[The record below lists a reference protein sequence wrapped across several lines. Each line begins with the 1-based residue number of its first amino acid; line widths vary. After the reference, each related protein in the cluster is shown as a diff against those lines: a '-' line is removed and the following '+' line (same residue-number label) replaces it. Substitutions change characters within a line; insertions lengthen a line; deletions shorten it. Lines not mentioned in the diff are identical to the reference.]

1 MRTVVTSGGVELG
14 PPEGPWIDIVP
25 LALGAPRGE
34 ALVGLADELVAAGGQ
49 WQEWQGTPGAP
60 APPELV
66 GVSGVVPGLGRPEL
80 LVMFRRWGRQ
90 DPLSALRAVEEHEGV
105 LPLRLACAC
114 LLAARAERRPG
125 RAPAL
130 AARAAP
136 ELVGVDAHA
145 APMGR
150 DELATACAEA
160 AARGDQRPTAPSTSA
175 AAQALLRLARLLWR
189 QETAGRLRRLWRPG
203 GRWEALADL
212 AAAAAMAWG
221 IERAAGPM
229 GAVAV
234 PAGTEGHAWAVYA
247 EAVGTGLSRPGLRH
261 LLGEGEKAPPGG
273 AQISLV
279 HMDPD
284 AGLAMARS
292 LLEEARGRAR
302 YAVEGALRVLPPR
315 EVAALGL
322 RELRLWAEGGA
333 VWAAIAG
340 REGLL
345 GPFRW
350 EPAPDWDG
358 SPLIPRRL
366 LPLVHLLLAA
376 AYRDL
381 TVAGEAGMP
390 RRRREEGGTAAASGV
405 AASRAAGTATGRPLP
420 APPRRGTLAQGT
432 RLWASPRERATVRRA
447 AAMVRGHLRRL
458 PPGWSPSADA
468 LAAAASYGVPV
479 PPGHTFVRPHAR
491 GGPGEDASPVTA
503 RGLMAVMALLPQ
515 DAAIGRTAS

>member
-1 MRTVVTSGGVELG
+1 MRTVPTSGGIELG

-34 ALVGLADELVAAGGQ
+34 ALVGLADELVAAGGD

-90 DPLSALRAVEEHEGV
+90 DPLSALRAVEEHEGA

-136 ELVGVDAHA
+136 ELVRVDAHA
-145 APMGR
+145 AHMGR
-150 DELATACAEA
+150 EELATACAEA
-160 AARGDQRPTAPSTSA
+160 AARGDERPRTPSA
-175 AAQALLRLARLLWR
+175 WGAAQALVRLARLLWR
-189 QETAGRLRRLWRPG
+189 EEAAGPLRRLWRPG
-203 GRWEALADL
+203 GRWEALVDL
-212 AAAAAMAWG
+212 AAAAATAWG

-229 GAVAV
+229 GSVAV
-234 PAGTEGHAWAVYA
+234 PAGAEGHAWALYA
-247 EAVGTGLSRPGLRH
+247 EAVGMGLSRRGLRH
-261 LLGEGEKAPPGG
+261 LLGEGEEALPGAG
-273 AQISLV
+273 RTSLP

-284 AGLAMARS
+284 MCLAMARS
-292 LLEEARGRAR
+292 LLEEARARAR
-302 YAVEGALRVLPPR
+302 YALEGAVRVLPPR
-315 EVAALGL
+315 EVAALGM
-322 RELRLWAEGGA
+322 RELRLWAEGRA

-350 EPAPDWDG
+350 EPAPDWAG
-358 SPLIPRRL
+358 SPA
-366 LPLVHLLLAA
+366 LPQDIVPLAHLLLAA

-390 RRRREEGGTAAASGV
+390 WRRGQGERTAAASGI
-405 AASRAAGTATGRPLP
+405 AASRAAGAATGRPLP
-420 APPRRGTLAQGT
+420 QLPRRETLAQGT
-432 RLWASPRERATVRRA
+432 RLWASPRERRLVRRM

-458 PPGWSPSADA
+458 PWGWSPSADA
-468 LAAAASYGVPV
+468 LTAAASYGIPV

-491 GGPGEDASPVTA
+491 GGAGEDTGPVTA
-503 RGLMAVMALLPQ
+503 RGLAAVMALLPQ
-515 DAAIGRTAS
+515 NTATGRTAP